1 MALDSAGI
9 QRVIPHRPPFL
20 LVDRILEVEPGV
32 RAVGV
37 KNFTINEPF
46 FQGHFPGN
54 PVVPGVLLVEALA
67 QVGSVAVLSMKGNE
81 GKVPFFAGIDS
92 FKFRKPV
99 TPGDSVVLE
108 VTMTRMRSAVGK
120 GTARAIVDD
129 SVVAEGGLTFAL
141 VSAGTP

>member
-1 MALDSAGI
+1 M
-9 QRVIPHRPPFL
+9 
-20 LVDRILEVEPGV
+20 
-32 RAVGV
+32 
-37 KNFTINEPF
+37 
-46 FQGHFPGN
+46 
-54 PVVPGVLLVEALA
+54 
-67 QVGSVAVLSMKGNE
+67 
-81 GKVPFFAGIDS
+81 PFFAGIDS